1 MLNITPISEMNEG
14 LYLEAMNQLKE
25 MNDIREKENKRHKTE
40 LIALKKE
47 LISAYGIV
55 RVLDNIY
62 ENSFAP
68 EVLPL
73 GASDE
78 PAIEVK
84 IIIET
89 LREYLSQFVEENILN
104 IT

>member
-1 MLNITPISEMNEG
+1 MNEG

-62 ENSFAP
+62 ENSFA
-68 EVLPL
+68 
-73 GASDE
+73 SDE

>member
-1 MLNITPISEMNEG
+1 MYNITPPEGMNEG

-25 MNDIREKENKRHKTE
+25 LNDKREEENKKHKNE
-40 LIALKKE
+40 LLALKKE

-55 RVLDNIY
+55 RVLDTLY
-62 ENSFAP
+62 ENSF
-68 EVLPL
+68 
-73 GASDE
+73 SNDE

-89 LREYLSQFVEENILN
+89 LREYLSQFVEENILRHE
-104 IT
+104 